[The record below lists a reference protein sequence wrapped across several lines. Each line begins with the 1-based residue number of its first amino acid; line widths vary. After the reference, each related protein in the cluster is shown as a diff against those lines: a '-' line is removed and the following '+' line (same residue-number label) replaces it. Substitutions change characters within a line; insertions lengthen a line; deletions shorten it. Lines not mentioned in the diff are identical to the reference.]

1 MQEVEA
7 YATKYKNDYT
17 KHSRLE
23 FPTTHT
29 SEQDLKNA
37 LKMFCSSTKT
47 NE

>member
-1 MQEVEA
+1 MQEVKA
-7 YATKYKNDYT
+7 YAKKYKNGYT

-23 FPTTHT
+23 FTTRHT